1 MKISIKNLSQSRRE
15 IYISFPF
22 KELEK
27 EIELA
32 AKKLGEKI
40 KIDGF
45 REGKVPLEI
54 IQEKIGKDVV
64 LEEAINIKIQEI
76 YKRIIQDNDLEVIG
90 SPKVNIIKKNWGDPV
105 ELKIEVTVLPEVK
118 LPDYKRIASSVK
130 KRQVEIKNS
139 EIEDTLKWI
148 QKSRAKFSAKITPAE
163 KGDFVIF
170 SYQSPEIAGGQE
182 QRDQL
187 IIGEGHLLP
196 GIEEVLIGMQQ
207 QEEKEVQ
214 LTFPQNHV
222 HKDLAGKTIKLKIKV
237 ESIQRVEL
245 PQVNDDWAR
254 SLGKFENLEQLR
266 ENIKEGIKKEKENLE
281 SQRVRAEILEK
292 IASKSEV
299 EIPQMLIDLEM
310 ENTISD
316 LKERIPKTLGISF
329 EKYLEQANLS
339 EEKLKES
346 LLPEVIKKIKEFLVL
361 QEIKKKE
368 GIKASNQEIEEEAN
382 RFLAQFRS
390 PEEAEKVIDPQ
401 TLVNYT
407 RERIENQKTLE
418 LLEKMAK
425 NLEQEDN

>member
-1 MKISIKNLSQSRRE
+1 MKISIKDLSQSRRE

-76 YKRIIQDNDLEVIG
+76 YKRVIQDNDLEVIG

-105 ELKIEVTVLPEVK
+105 ELKIEVTVLPEIK

-130 KRQVEIKNS
+130 KRQVEIKDS

-196 GIEEVLIGMQQ
+196 GIEEVLIGMKP

-214 LTFPQNHV
+214 LTFPQNHIY
-222 HKDLAGKTIKLKIKV
+222 KELAGKTIKLKIKV

-310 ENTISD
+310 ENTIND

-368 GIKASNQEIEEEAN
+368 GVKASNQEIEEEAN